1 MLSCKFNAIKDFDI
15 SQSEGISVSL
25 WLQGCEHKCVG
36 CFSPHT
42 WDFNQGE
49 DFTEE
54 TIEFIVHLLTKDE
67 IHKNLSVLGGE
78 TLSTN
83 KLGMLEKLLK
93 RVKEINSDI
102 QVWLW
107 TGYTYEEVGNLSL
120 MSFVDILIDGKYEKE
135 LHNPTRY
142 KGSDNQRVI
151 DVKESKEQ
159 KKVIFYSF

>member
-1 MLSCKFNAIKDFDI
+1 MLNCKFNAIKDFDI
-15 SQSEGISVSL
+15 NQSEGISVSL
-25 WLQGCEHKCVG
+25 WLQGCEHKCEG

-54 TIEFIVHLLTKDE
+54 TIEFIIHLLTKDE

-107 TGYTYEEVGNLSL
+107 TGYAYEEVSDLPL
-120 MSFVDILIDGKYEKE
+120 MSFVDVLIDGKYNKE

-159 KKVIFYSF
+159 KKVIFYNF

>member
-1 MLSCKFNAIKDFDI
+1 MLNCKFNAIKDFDI
-15 SQSEGISVSL
+15 NQSEGISVSL
-25 WLQGCEHKCVG
+25 WLQGCEHKCEG

-54 TIEFIVHLLTKDE
+54 TIEFIIHLLTKDE

-120 MSFVDILIDGKYEKE
+120 MSFVDILIDGKYNKE

-159 KKVIFYSF
+159 KKVIFYNF